1 MFTESLIFFISMIV
15 SINNSGNTT
24 QAKQVE
30 VNGKVKASVEVVSPV
45 VNERKC
51 GGWDGN

>member
-1 MFTESLIFFISMIV
+1 MFTESLILFISTII
-15 SINNSGNTT
+15 SINNSGNII

-30 VNGKVKASVEVVSPV
+30 VNGKAKASVEVVYPV
-45 VNERKC
+45 VNEKKC